1 MPGSSPAGITNYGD
15 HSLTEEHR
23 IVAPACAGSNPAG
36 SPNYEH
42 VSKWPKEAG
51 CNPVVRWFESSRAL
65 QHGKIAQQVERSVE
79 ARKAAGSMPAL
90 TTIQIIK
97 LRVEFT
103 RVDRCDIFIHGKK
116 PGSRQPTK
124 HQQKQKE
131 EKKQMMYLRFAP
143 KSINT
148 ESKPQGID
156 LMGRC
161 FVCKNETSIRS
172 VRHVS

>member
-65 QHGKIAQQVERSVE
+65 QHGKVAQTVERSVE

-103 RVDRCDIFIHGKK
+103 RVDICDIFIHGKK

-124 HQQKQKE
+124 HQQKTERGKTTNDVSKICTE
-131 EKKQMMYLRFAP
+131 EHEYR
-143 KSINT
+143 I
-148 ESKPQGID
+148 
-156 LMGRC
+156 
-161 FVCKNETSIRS
+161 ETAGY
-172 VRHVS
+172 

>member
-1 MPGSSPAGITNYGD
+1 MRVPPCDKYGD
-15 HSLTEEHR
+15 NSLTEEHR

-65 QHGKIAQQVERSVE
+65 QYGKVAQTVERSVE

-90 TTIQIIK
+90 TTTQIIK

-103 RVDRCDIFIHGKK
+103 HVDWCDKIIHGKSA
-116 PGSRQPTK
+116 GQPATNQTSTK
-124 HQQKQKE
+124 TSE
-131 EKKQMMYLRFAP
+131 R
-143 KSINT
+143 
-148 ESKPQGID
+148 G
-156 LMGRC
+156 
-161 FVCKNETSIRS
+161 KNNKCYI
-172 VRHVS
+172 

>member
-1 MPGSSPAGITNYGD
+1 M
-15 HSLTEEHR
+15 
-23 IVAPACAGSNPAG
+23 APACAGSNPAG

-65 QHGKIAQQVERSVE
+65 HHGKIAQQVERSVE

-103 RVDRCDIFIHGKK
+103 RIDRCDIFIPGKRA
-116 PGSRQPTK
+116 GQPATTK
-124 HQQKQKE
+124 TSKTERGKE
-131 EKKQMMYLRFAP
+131 TNVISK
-143 KSINT
+143 ICT
-148 ESKPQGID
+148 EEHEYRI
-156 LMGRC
+156 
-161 FVCKNETSIRS
+161 ETAGY
-172 VRHVS
+172 

>member
-1 MPGSSPAGITNYGD
+1 MPGSSPAGITNSGD

-65 QHGKIAQQVERSVE
+65 QYGKVAQTVERSVE

-90 TTIQIIK
+90 TTTQIIK

-103 RVDRCDIFIHGKK
+103 HVDWCDKFILGKSA
-116 PGSRQPTK
+116 GQPATNQTSTK
-124 HQQKQKE
+124 TSE
-131 EKKQMMYLRFAP
+131 R
-143 KSINT
+143 
-148 ESKPQGID
+148 G
-156 LMGRC
+156 
-161 FVCKNETSIRS
+161 KNNKCYI
-172 VRHVS
+172 